1 MDRPLVAI
9 FGSSSGDDA
18 DLERARALGRDL
30 AEAGYGIINGGYG
43 GTMEASARGARES
56 GGSAIGVTCA
66 PFSSFRAGPNP
77 YCDEVVEA
85 PTLLK
90 RIEELVTRPAAYI
103 ILPGGNGTLAELA
116 IAWEHQR
123 RRLLPDR
130 PIIVWEHPWR
140 NVLGALRE
148 GGYVGGGDEETAL
161 VWVEDVPT
169 AVEVIRQRVP
179 VEA

>member
-1 MDRPLVAI
+1 M
-9 FGSSSGDDA
+9 
-18 DLERARALGRDL
+18 DLERARALGREL
-30 AEAGYGIINGGYG
+30 AVLGYGIINGGYG

-56 GGSAIGVTCA
+56 GGPTIGVTCA
-66 PFSSFRAGPNP
+66 PFSAFRVGANP

-123 RRLLPDR
+123 RSLLPNR
-130 PIIVWEHPWR
+130 PIVVWERPWR
-140 NVLGALRE
+140 NVLAALRD
-148 GGYVGGGDEETAL
+148 GGHLRSGEDEEAI
-161 VWVEDVPT
+161 VWVEDVPA
-169 AVEVIRQRVP
+169 AVDAIRQRVP
-179 VEA
+179 VGD